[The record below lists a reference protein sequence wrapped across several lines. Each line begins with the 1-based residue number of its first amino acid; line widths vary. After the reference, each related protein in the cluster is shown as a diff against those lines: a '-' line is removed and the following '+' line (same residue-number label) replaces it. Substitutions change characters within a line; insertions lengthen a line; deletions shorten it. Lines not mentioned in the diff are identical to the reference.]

1 MSWCDTRPV
10 RRRESFVAVVALA
23 TLGTSLLPGCGFA
36 LRQPARVSFRSIAL
50 TGFAPASPLA
60 DELRRVLAKQTRV
73 VDDPAQAEVVLQAID
88 DRRDRVVVASTAFAQ
103 VREIQ
108 LRLRFDFRV
117 HTPAGRELSPRVQMS
132 LARDLTY
139 TETAALGKEYE
150 EAEAFRAM
158 QSDIVDQVLRRLAS
172 IQL

>member
-1 MSWCDTRPV
+1 VNEP
-10 RRRESFVAVVALA
+10 RRFGRRAALA
-23 TLGTSLLPGCGFA
+23 AMAALIAPGVVPLAGCGFA
-36 LRQPARVSFRSIAL
+36 LRQPARVSFGSIAL
-50 TGFAPASPLA
+50 TGFAGRSPMA
-60 DELRRVLAKQTRV
+60 DELRRVLAAQTRV
-73 VDDPAQAEVVLQAID
+73 VEDPAQAEVVLQAIE

-117 HTPAGRELSPRVQMS
+117 QTAAGRELLPRVQMS

-158 QSDIVDQVLRRLAS
+158 QSDAVDQVLRRLAS
-172 IQL
+172 IRL

>member
-1 MSWCDTRPV
+1 MSWSEPWQLG
-10 RRRESFVAVVALA
+10 RRAALGGFAALA
-23 TLGTSLLPGCGFA
+23 LPGAALLAGCGFA
-36 LRQPARVSFRSIAL
+36 LRQPARVSFGSIAL
-50 TGFAPASPLA
+50 TGFAARSAMA
-60 DELRRVLAKQTRV
+60 DELRRLLAKQTRIA
-73 VDDPAQAEVVLQAID
+73 DDPARAEVVLHAIE

-117 HTPAGRELSPRVQMS
+117 HTPAGRELAPRVQMS